1 MPRSRAG
8 ALLLLLAASV
18 GAFGFAPA
26 AAFAPSTRGATRP
39 AIQRPVAASK
49 LRARQQTIRAAADS
63 DADPLERLF
72 GCLPYILPIL
82 DGFSYGAY
90 VYANV
95 PLIGDA
101 AVTAAPAVGAFQ
113 ESPFS
118 GFVLFIGLSFFTRN
132 AALPRFVRFNIQ
144 QALLLVCRACLKLR
158 SKRLTQL
165 PCLAVTGHC
174 PDHPWPVRPGGKHT
188 AAPAHDPRKQH
199 RLLLLGARGRVQLLL
214 QRPGQDA

>member
-132 AALPRFVRFNIQ
+132 AALPQRLATLI
-144 QALLLVCRACLKLR
+144 AR
-158 SKRLTQL
+158 SNRLTQL